1 MHSRSGGYQIHYP
14 GEAAEY
20 QSFIPSPLPPS
31 PSLVL
36 DDEMM
41 NLLAQASTWLS
52 KLESVSS
59 LIPHMPLFISMYVRK
74 EALMSSQ
81 IEGTQ
86 CTLDDILNPDL
97 LEIKEVEEVINY
109 VKAIEFAIKR
119 MEEIPLCNRLIR
131 ETHAILLD
139 GVRGENMTP
148 GEFRISQNWI
158 GGEGVP
164 LKRALFVPP
173 HPTEML
179 DALNE
184 LEAYLYDSDDLNV
197 LIKIALIHYQFET
210 IHPFLDGNGRI
221 GRLLITL
228 YLLQQKIITTPA
240 LYISYALKKN
250 RTEYYDR
257 LMLVR
262 TKGEYEQWVKFFLRA
277 IIESAKDSYEAS
289 LRLTSL
295 QQHNR
300 SLIENLGRP
309 RFTALKLL
317 SYIESHPI
325 MTIATAANSLGLSY
339 NTISTA
345 VRHLVDLDILV
356 QTSDDLRNR
365 KFSYHEYLAILR
377 DGT

>member
-119 MEEIPLCNRLIR
+119 ME
-131 ETHAILLD
+131 
-139 GVRGENMTP
+139 
-148 GEFRISQNWI
+148 
-158 GGEGVP
+158 
-164 LKRALFVPP
+164 
-173 HPTEML
+173 
-179 DALNE
+179 
-184 LEAYLYDSDDLNV
+184 
-197 LIKIALIHYQFET
+197 
-210 IHPFLDGNGRI
+210 
-221 GRLLITL
+221 
-228 YLLQQKIITTPA
+228 
-240 LYISYALKKN
+240 
-250 RTEYYDR
+250 
-257 LMLVR
+257 
-262 TKGEYEQWVKFFLRA
+262 
-277 IIESAKDSYEAS
+277 
-289 LRLTSL
+289 
-295 QQHNR
+295 
-300 SLIENLGRP
+300 
-309 RFTALKLL
+309 
-317 SYIESHPI
+317 
-325 MTIATAANSLGLSY
+325 
-339 NTISTA
+339 
-345 VRHLVDLDILV
+345 
-356 QTSDDLRNR
+356 
-365 KFSYHEYLAILR
+365 
-377 DGT
+377 